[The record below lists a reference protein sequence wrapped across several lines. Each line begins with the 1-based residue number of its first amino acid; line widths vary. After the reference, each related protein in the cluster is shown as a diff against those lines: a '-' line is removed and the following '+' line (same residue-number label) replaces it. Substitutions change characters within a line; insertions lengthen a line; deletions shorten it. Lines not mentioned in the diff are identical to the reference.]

1 MESLELGRVVK
12 SILLQDKELSKQ
24 VGSRVFPLVA
34 DKGTSFP
41 FIVYR
46 RDGLTPST
54 NKDKLVYDTQVRMS
68 FIVASSDYRQG
79 LDICSKVVDVLLA
92 SQGRTIGGG
101 LDITDL
107 ELLDTSEEY
116 REDTFLQLLSI
127 TVNIK
132 NK

>member
-46 RDGLTPST
+46 RDGLTPSS
-54 NKDKLVYDTQVRMS
+54 NKDRLVYDTQVRMS

-92 SQGRTIGGG
+92 SQGRTIGG
-101 LDITDL
+101 LELTDL

-116 REDTFLQLLSI
+116 REDSFLQLLSI